1 MEDTYLSVKKK
12 RYMGFPNVSAKN
24 LMDHL
29 MNRYGKIWA
38 SDLEACRQA
47 LANL

>member
-1 MEDTYLSVKKK
+1 MEFH
-12 RYMGFPNVSAKN
+12 GVSAKN

-29 MNRYGKIWA
+29 MKNYGNICA

-47 LANL
+47 LVEPIKVDRPIDV